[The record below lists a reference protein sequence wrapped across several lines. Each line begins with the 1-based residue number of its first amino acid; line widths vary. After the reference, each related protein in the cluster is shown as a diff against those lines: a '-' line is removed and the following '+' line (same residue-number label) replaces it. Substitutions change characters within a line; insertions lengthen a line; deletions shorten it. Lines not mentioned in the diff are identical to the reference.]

1 MCKLNILCKEIDG
14 KCSCSGPNSK
24 FMDGSKPI
32 NGILASIINYVK
44 SQPEIMRG
52 LTENPAS
59 HQEEAI
65 SLLQD
70 LNESV
75 SESPPTQAESQEG
88 SGEYSISLVSHESI
102 KVVLGK
108 PFSLILQLTNQK
120 FEKVTLNNPLVATA
134 SIVNKFN
141 NEEKLRI
148 GQVETTGTIFF
159 KNLLISEEIRDSL
172 IIIKINHDTAL
183 PFIQEIKVK
192 QRKKIDFPTKKTKIS
207 E

>member
-1 MCKLNILCKEIDG
+1 M
-14 KCSCSGPNSK
+14 
-24 FMDGSKPI
+24 
-32 NGILASIINYVK
+32 
-44 SQPEIMRG
+44 
-52 LTENPAS
+52 
-59 HQEEAI
+59 
-65 SLLQD
+65 
-70 LNESV
+70 
-75 SESPPTQAESQEG
+75 
-88 SGEYSISLVSHESI
+88 
-102 KVVLGK
+102 
-108 PFSLILQLTNQK
+108 
-120 FEKVTLNNPLVATA
+120 ATA